1 VKHRFSPGGAPT
13 PPPRPR
19 WGPYPTGRSLLAG
32 AVLTLLTSV
41 GSPALGQAA
50 DDPLAQA
57 RRAARA
63 HSFTGQVEVR
73 WHDAAGA
80 HAATVD
86 VRSANGSLV
95 VSGTNTVMD
104 AGERARFLR
113 RREGGWDLLWSAAS
127 SSAGSP
133 VPSEKYDTVEAGTT
147 TVATRPARVLEV
159 REGPVLRQRLALDRA
174 TNLVLRREHLD
185 RRGQIERVVTFTSL
199 KLPDVPPVPAMPT
212 SSEDHAGRAI
222 QAVAAPFSA
231 PSLLRDGYQRVGL
244 YEDDGVVQILYND
257 GLYDLSLFE
266 QRGRLNRGDVPAS
279 GHRVKIGDR
288 RAWAYTWPGGH
299 LLLWHAGGAVY
310 TMVSDA
316 PLDHLI
322 EAAGSLP
329 ARSKSLSLGDRLRRA
344 CRSLVT
350 L

>member
-1 VKHRFSPGGAPT
+1 MK
-13 PPPRPR
+13 
-19 WGPYPTGRSLLAG
+19 LLVAG
-32 AVLTLLTSV
+32 TVLALLTSA
-41 GSPALGQAA
+41 GSPVLAQAP
-50 DDPLAQA
+50 DDPLAEA

-80 HAATVD
+80 HVATVD
-86 VRSANGSLV
+86 VRSVNGSLV

-127 SSAGSP
+127 PSASRP
-133 VPSEKYDTVEAGTT
+133 APSEKYDTVETGTT
-147 TVATRPARVLEV
+147 EVVSRPARLLEV
-159 REGPVLRQRLALDRA
+159 REGPVPRQRLALDTA

-185 RRGQIERVVTFTSL
+185 RRGQVERVVTFTSL
-199 KLPDVPPVPAMPT
+199 KLPDVPPVPVMPT
-212 SSEDHAGRAI
+212 SSKDHAGRAI
-222 QAVAAPFSA
+222 PAVAAPFSA
-231 PSLLRDGYQRVGL
+231 PPLLRDGYQRVGL
-244 YEDDGVVQILYND
+244 YEEDGVVQVLYND

-266 QRGRLNRGDVPAS
+266 QRGRLNRGDVPPN
-279 GHRVKIGDR
+279 GQRVKIGDR
-288 RAWAYTWPGGH
+288 KAWAYTWPGGH
-299 LLLWHAGGAVY
+299 LLLWHAGGAVF

-329 ARSKSLSLGDRLRRA
+329 TRSKSLSLGDRLRRA

>member
-1 VKHRFSPGGAPT
+1 MNPSACPGGAPT
-13 PPPRPR
+13 APPRTR
-19 WGPYPTGRSLLAG
+19 WGACPAGRRRVAG
-32 AVLTLLTSV
+32 TVVALLTSAAA
-41 GSPALGQAA
+41 PALAQPT
-50 DDPLAQA
+50 DDPLAEA

-80 HAATVD
+80 HVATVD

-127 SSAGSP
+127 PAAGSP
-133 VPSEKYDTVEAGTT
+133 APSEKYDTVEMGTT
-147 TVATRPARVLEV
+147 TVVNRPARLLEV
-159 REGPVLRQRLALDRA
+159 REGLVPRQRLALDTA

-185 RRGQIERVVTFTSL
+185 PRGQVERVVTFTSL
-199 KLPDVPPVPAMPT
+199 KLPDVAAVAVMPT
-212 SSEDHAGRAI
+212 SSEDHAAQAI
-222 QAVAAPFSA
+222 PAVAAPYSA
-231 PSLLRDGYQRVGL
+231 PPLLRDGYQRVGL
-244 YEDDGVVQILYND
+244 YEEDGVVQVLYND
-257 GLYDLSLFE
+257 GLYDLSVFE
-266 QRGRLNRGDVPAS
+266 QKGRLNRGDVPAN
-279 GHRVKIGDR
+279 GQRVKIGDR
-288 RAWAYTWPGGH
+288 KGWAYTWPGGH
-299 LLLWHAGGAVY
+299 LLLWHAAGAVH

-316 PLDHLI
+316 PLEHLVK
-322 EAAGSLP
+322 AAASLP
-329 ARSKSLSLGDRLRRA
+329 ARSKSLSFGDRLRRV